1 MEKAKKK
8 RIKKV
13 ISWVAMALVVAM
25 LAAMPLI
32 AQQEAEA
39 DGPVASI
46 LSGAVEMGSL
56 TASLRGGGTLTA
68 RKGETVELPDGV
80 KITEFL
86 VKNGELVTEGQPLAT
101 VDKVSVMTAIVQ
113 VQETLNALQ
122 KEMADV
128 RKQTVSSTISA
139 TAGGRVK
146 AVYAQAGDSV
156 QDIML
161 KYGALAVL
169 SLDGLMA
176 VELNQ
181 PTALA
186 TGDSVNLEFS
196 DGETVTGRVES
207 NLDSHLIITVE
218 DEGYAI
224 GESVTVTTPD
234 GQMLGIAP
242 LYVHNAWKATAVSGT
257 VSTVRAV
264 EERTVYAGGALFTLK
279 DTEFPADLE
288 ALSSQHREYEARMQR
303 LFRMHESGTLTA
315 PCDGQVS
322 GVEED
327 SPYLLSGEETDWEAQ
342 PLAASEETGW
352 TVMLLSAEET
362 APTEPE
368 YTGTYTGFPGKVT
381 HIGSTEIITIM
392 SEVGGT
398 VTKDEEGK
406 WDFSQ
411 IDLNPEHMLHS
422 GLPFTVENA
431 AAFSIGDIIVV
442 IYDENG
448 DYTVEVAQK
457 AQPDIPSFPGFPGG
471 MGGGGMGGFG
481 GIDISGMLG
490 SLMGGFGGGAA
501 ASQQEEQ
508 ALFPLEGD
516 VLLTVT
522 PQDAMTLTITLD
534 EQDIAGVQVG
544 QLAEVKVEALRGQ
557 VFEAEVT
564 TVSAKGTNSGG
575 SSKFAVTLELPKAA
589 DMLDGMSAAASIPLY
604 SKLDVLTVPVEALT
618 EQGAKTVVYTA
629 LDAETG
635 DPTAP
640 VEVTIGMS
648 DGLHAEILS
657 GLKLGDPFYYSYY
670 DTLELDTSAEEAR
683 YSFG

>member
-13 ISWVAMALVVAM
+13 ISWISMALVVAL

-46 LSGAVEMGSL
+46 LSGSVQMGSL

-68 RKGETVELPDGV
+68 QKGETVELPDGV
-80 KITEFL
+80 KITELL
-86 VKNGELVTEGQPLAT
+86 VKNGESVTEGQPLAT

-113 VQETLNALQ
+113 VQDTLSALQ
-122 KEMADV
+122 KDMADV

-146 AVYAQAGDSV
+146 AVYAKAGDSV

-161 KYGALAVL
+161 KHGALAIL

-176 VELNQ
+176 VELD
-181 PTALA
+181 TAAPLA
-186 TGDSVNLEFS
+186 TGDSVKLAFS
-196 DGETVTGRVES
+196 DGETVAGRVES
-207 NLDSHLIITVE
+207 NLDGHLVVTLE

-224 GESVTVTTPD
+224 GESVTVTTED

-257 VSTVRAV
+257 VSAVRAV

-279 DTEFPADLE
+279 DTEFPAQLE
-288 ALSSQHREYEARMQR
+288 ALSGQHRDYEALMQR
-303 LFRMHESGTLTA
+303 LFQMYESGTLNA

-322 GVEED
+322 GVDKD
-327 SPYLLSGEETDWEAQ
+327 SPHLLSGEETPWEAR
-342 PLAASEETGW
+342 PLAASENTGW

-368 YTGTYTGFPGKVT
+368 EETGTYTGFPGKVT

-406 WDFSQ
+406 WDFAQ

-422 GLPFTVENA
+422 GLAFTVENA

-457 AQPDIPSFPGFPGG
+457 AQPEIPSIPGFPGG
-471 MGGGGMGGFG
+471 MGGMGS
-481 GIDISGMLG
+481 IDISGMLG
-490 SLMGGFGGGAA
+490 GLMGGFSGFGGSAA
-501 ASQQEEQ
+501 AAQQTEQ
-508 ALFPLEGD
+508 TLFPLEGN

-522 PQDAMTLTITLD
+522 PQDTMSMTITLD
-534 EQDIAGVQVG
+534 EQDIASVSVG
-544 QLAEVKVEALRGQ
+544 QTAEVKVEALRGQ
-557 VFEAEVT
+557 VFEAQVT
-564 TVSAKGTNSGG
+564 SVSAKGTNGGG
-575 SSKFAVTLELPKAA
+575 SSKFTVTLELPKSA

-604 SKLDVLTVPVEALT
+604 SRLDVLTIPVEALT
-618 EQGAKTVVYTA
+618 ETGAKTVVYTA

-635 DPTAP
+635 DPTTP
-640 VEVTIGMS
+640 VEVSIGMS
-648 DGLHAEILS
+648 DGLHSEILS
-657 GLKLGDPFYYSYY
+657 GLKLGDAFYYSYY

>member
-39 DGPVASI
+39 DGPVASV
-46 LSGAVEMGSL
+46 LSGAVEMGDL

-68 RKGETVELPDGV
+68 RKGETVELPEGV

-101 VDKVSVMTAIVQ
+101 VDKVSVMTAIVE
-113 VQETLNALQ
+113 VQETLNTLQ

-128 RKQTVSSTISA
+128 RKQTVSSTVSA
-139 TAGGRVK
+139 TAGGRIK
-146 AVYAQAGDSV
+146 AVYAKAGDSV

-176 VELNQ
+176 VELDL

-186 TGDSVNLEFS
+186 TGDSVELAFS
-196 DGETVTGRVES
+196 DGTTVTGRVES
-207 NLDSHLIITVE
+207 NLDHHLIITVE

-224 GESVTVTTPD
+224 GESVSVTAPD

-242 LYVHNAWKATAVSGT
+242 LSVHNAWKATAVSGT
-257 VSTVRAV
+257 VSAVRAV
-264 EERTVYAGGALFTLK
+264 EERTVYAGGALFTLT

-288 ALSSQHREYEARMQR
+288 ALSAQHREYEALMQR

-327 SPYLLSGEETDWEAQ
+327 SPYLLSGEKIGWEAR

-362 APTEPE
+362 APTQPE

-381 HIGSTEIITIM
+381 HIGSTEIITVM

-398 VTKDEEGK
+398 VTRDAEGK

-411 IDLNPEHMLHS
+411 IDLDPEHMLHS
-422 GLPFTVENA
+422 GLAFTVENA

-448 DYTVEVAQK
+448 DYTVEVARK
-457 AQPDIPSFPGFPGG
+457 VQPDTPGIPGG

-481 GIDISGMLG
+481 GMDISGMLG
-490 SLMGGFGGGAA
+490 GLMGGLGGGSAA

-508 ALFPLEGD
+508 ELFPLEGN

-522 PQDAMTLTITLD
+522 PQDTMSLTVTLD

-564 TVSAKGTNSGG
+564 AVSTHGTNSGG
-575 SSKFAVTLELPKAA
+575 SSKFTVTLELPKAEN
-589 DMLDGMSAAASIPLY
+589 MLDGMSAAASIPLY

-640 VEVTIGMS
+640 VEVTVGMS

>member
-1 MEKAKKK
+1 MENAKKK

-13 ISWVAMALVVAM
+13 ISWTAMALVVAM

-32 AQQEAEA
+32 ARQEAGA

-56 TASLRGGGTLTA
+56 TATLRGGGTLTA

-80 KITEFL
+80 RITEFL

-101 VDKVSVMTAIVQ
+101 VDKVSVMTAIVE
-113 VQETLNALQ
+113 VQETLTRLQ
-122 KEMADV
+122 EEMADV
-128 RKQTVSSTISA
+128 RKQSVSSTVSA

-181 PTALA
+181 PTILT
-186 TGDSVNLEFS
+186 TGDSVTLTFS
-196 DGETVTGRVES
+196 DGRAVTGRVES
-207 NLDSHLIITVE
+207 NLDGRLIITVE
-218 DEGYAI
+218 DDGYAI
-224 GESVTVTTPD
+224 GETVTVTTAD

-257 VSTVRAV
+257 VSNVQAV
-264 EERTVYAGGALFTLK
+264 EERTVHAGAALFTLK

-288 ALSSQHREYEARMQR
+288 ALSSQHRDYEALMQR
-303 LFRMHESGTLTA
+303 LFRMRESGTLNA

-327 SPYLLSGEETDWEAQ
+327 SPYLLSGQEPVWEAR
-342 PLAASEETGW
+342 PLAADEESGW

-362 APTEPE
+362 TPSEPQE
-368 YTGTYTGFPGKVT
+368 SGTCTGFPGKVT
-381 HIGSTEIITIM
+381 HIGSTEIIAVM
-392 SEVGGT
+392 SELGGT
-398 VTKDEEGK
+398 VTKDAEGK

-411 IDLNPEHMLHS
+411 LDLNPEHMLHS
-422 GLPFTVENA
+422 GLAFTVENA
-431 AAFSIGDIIVV
+431 AAFSVGDIIVV

-448 DYTVEVAQK
+448 DYTVEVARK
-457 AQPDIPSFPGFPGG
+457 NQPDTPGFPGG
-471 MGGGGMGGFG
+471 AGGSGGMGGFG
-481 GIDISGMLG
+481 GMDISGMLG
-490 SLMGGFGGGAA
+490 GLMGGFGGAA
-501 ASQQEEQ
+501 PAAQPEEQ
-508 ALFPLEGD
+508 ALFPLEGN

-534 EQDIAGVQVG
+534 EQDIAGVHVG

-564 TVSAKGTNSGG
+564 AVSTRGSNSGG
-575 SSKFAVTLELPKAA
+575 SSKFAVTLELPKVQ

-604 SKLDVLTVPVEALT
+604 TKLDVLTIPVEALT
-618 EQGAKTVVYTA
+618 EAGAKTLVYTA

-635 DPTAP
+635 EPAAP
-640 VEVTIGMS
+640 VEVAVGMS
-648 DGLHAEILS
+648 DGLQAEVLS
-657 GLKLGDPFYYSYY
+657 GLKLGDPFYYRYY